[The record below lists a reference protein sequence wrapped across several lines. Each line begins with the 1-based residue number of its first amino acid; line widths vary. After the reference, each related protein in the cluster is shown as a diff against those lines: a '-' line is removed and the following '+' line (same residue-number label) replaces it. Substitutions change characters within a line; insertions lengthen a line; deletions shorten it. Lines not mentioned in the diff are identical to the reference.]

1 MWRRSDK
8 QAIRRCG
15 EMIRQGGLR
24 QQAPPTP
31 HTHFYLSL
39 PLPSYLSDV
48 PWLLS
53 LPPPLLPERGAVA
66 LIPPSELGPDGELHP
81 QHRAGDGVQLSLQG
95 KCGERLHT

>member
-66 LIPPSELGPDGELHP
+66 LIYPSPLPSYLSEVPWL
-81 QHRAGDGVQLSLQG
+81 LSLPPPLLP
-95 KCGERLHT
+95 E